1 MCCSRHAR
9 TQVRALA
16 ATKPGVPGPFSEPT
30 VVTPLSSNHPLPQPL
45 TQDEKPAPA
54 AAWDL
59 NALLQSAPQ
68 PFKKL
73 AVANGRC
80 AERQWRLERRVRL
93 QMREI
98 VSPTGDAPKGKQ
110 TRKTV
115 SSPDHK

>member
-30 VVTPLSSNHPLPQPL
+30 VATPLSSNHPLPQPL
-45 TQDEKPAPA
+45 AQDEKPAPA
-54 AAWDL
+54 AGSDL
-59 NALLQSAPQ
+59 NPLLQSALQ

-80 AERQWRLERRVRL
+80 AERQWRLVGQVADVRNDDW
-93 QMREI
+93 
-98 VSPTGDAPKGKQ
+98 SPTGDVPKGN
-110 TRKTV
+110 
-115 SSPDHK
+115 